1 MTTTKNNEHKKLNF
15 SSEREQ
21 SQACLNSAEH
31 EKNQGRKVL
40 NVPNKREQNQTC
52 LDSAEREGL
61 RPKGNVPNLRF
72 PEFQGEWEELGL
84 SELLDFKNGL
94 NPKPDKFGKGIKFIS
109 VMDIL
114 NNAVITYDCIKASV
128 DVTEKELSDFSVEK
142 GDLLF
147 QRSSETLEDV
157 GRANVYM
164 DDKTA
169 VFGGFVIRGKKKGEY
184 DPQYFNYLL
193 RSPFARKRI
202 IPMGAGAQHF
212 NIGQEGLSKV
222 KLHFANIEE
231 QKKIGKMLS
240 LLDERIATQNK
251 IIEDLKKL
259 KSAIIDYAINSLNT
273 DFAKFGSLYEM
284 AGEGG
289 TPTTSNASFYDNGK
303 IPFVKIDDLK
313 KKYLTE
319 NKDFITELG
328 LQKSSA
334 WLVPT
339 RSILFSNGATIGE
352 ITITTYPVCT
362 KQGILGIVPKPNIDV
377 EFLYYFMSSSYFRK
391 AVSRIVTEGTM
402 KTAYL
407 KDINNIRCP
416 IPKKEKQL
424 DIAKMPSALN
434 FKIDFEQSI
443 LKLFGSQKQYLLRQM
458 FM

>member
-1 MTTTKNNEHKKLNF
+1 MTTTINNEHKKLN
-15 SSEREQ
+15 
-21 SQACLNSAEH
+21 
-31 EKNQGRKVL
+31 
-40 NVPNKREQNQTC
+40 
-52 LDSAEREGL
+52 
-61 RPKGNVPNLRF
+61 VPNLRF
-72 PEFQGEWEELGL
+72 KEFQGEWEKCKL
-84 SELLDFKNGL
+84 SEICTFFSGGTPSSSNKDFYGGN
-94 NPKPDKFGKGIKFIS
+94 IAFIRS
-109 VMDIL
+109 GELHADSTEL
-114 NNAVITYDCIKASV
+114 FITQAGFDSSSAKM
-128 DVTEKELSDFSVEK
+128 VEV
-142 GDLLF
+142 GDLLLAMYGATSGDIAVSKIKGAINQAILCIRTKQNKKF
-147 QRSSETLEDV
+147 IESVWNKHVSKNLRKYLQGGQGNLSADIVKGISFFFPTLKEQEKI
-157 GRANVYM
+157 ANLV
-164 DDKTA
+164 
-169 VFGGFVIRGKKKGEY
+169 
-184 DPQYFNYLL
+184 
-193 RSPFARKRI
+193 
-202 IPMGAGAQHF
+202 
-212 NIGQEGLSKV
+212 
-222 KLHFANIEE
+222 
-231 QKKIGKMLS
+231 S

-259 KSAIIDYAINSLNT
+259 KAAIIDYAINSL
-273 DFAKFGSLYEM
+273 DSGFVKFGSLYEM

-334 WLVPT
+334 WLVPS

-377 EFLYYFMSSSYFRK
+377 EFLYYFMSSSYFKK

-416 IPKKEKQL
+416 IPIKEKQQ

-434 FKIDFEQSI
+434 SKIDFEQSI
-443 LKLFGSQKQYLLRQM
+443 LKLFCSQKQYLLRQM